1 MVQDED
7 LDWAEDLES
16 GDSIADAVS
25 AAFRRGIARWQR
37 LGLRPEHVVTR
48 WEDGLLTMI
57 VDIDDEDRR
66 CIVRTLRADFAGA
79 RVLIGRDPTG
89 QWVTPLIEGEDG
101 VRCHDVRGKTPEE
114 IGALMVGLFEVEI
127 IRPIYRE
134 EWDDNQFHRWVL
146 GDTGEELVWG
156 SLTKRRPDQ
165 VGVPQ
170 RRIQLRRPYTPASPR

>member
-57 VDIDDEDRR
+57 VDIGLCAR
-66 CIVRTLRADFAGA
+66 ISLA
-79 RVLIGRDPTG
+79 RVSSSAGI
-89 QWVTPLIEGEDG
+89 
-101 VRCHDVRGKTPEE
+101 
-114 IGALMVGLFEVEI
+114 
-127 IRPIYRE
+127 
-134 EWDDNQFHRWVL
+134 
-146 GDTGEELVWG
+146 
-156 SLTKRRPDQ
+156 
-165 VGVPQ
+165 
-170 RRIQLRRPYTPASPR
+170 PRANG